1 MKYLNDLGD
10 IARKTLIIILICCL
24 LWNSPG
30 IYAASAYALGNNNDY
45 IIPQC
50 QGIKDEDL
58 KSALKRNID
67 IFFADEITQNN
78 IQPIVEYNWQDLNL
92 DAVIDYEVDDAVIA
106 VKNQTG
112 YWGRFTSNWNSEQA
126 KRLTEKIISLAFNDS
141 SAVGAK
147 FQILSEKVAKELFA
161 KIEPISAQSSV
172 YAMDCLQQFIGSQ
185 YSQIVVDIFDRNLK
199 TSIEDIGSNNITL
212 QPDTVNFI
220 SSHPGGFGGAAY
232 LLIKNVI
239 AKRIINQITSRVVQQ
254 VAERIGA
261 RIAESIIPI
270 FDAVVLV
277 QTIWDFANPDAGLA
291 TIRNYIKKPEIKQ
304 EFQRYITD
312 DFEKE
317 MRSQS
322 KLIAGEIVDD
332 VYKEWQNFKS
342 GYSEALSF
350 AKELPE
356 FDKILR
362 DHEPAK
368 ISSLLGELLAKM
380 ERNQVKEA
388 INNGSFNRLISL
400 PASSYV
406 ILKMPEGL
414 KLLLDW
420 ADLSGS
426 QIEDIVKLELYKH
439 LSPKD
444 LDRQLLIDIL
454 SLQEPS
460 TISKL
465 SLLDIDSIRKLL
477 STVSK
482 QNLRSIADYLS
493 SDDLQHLAGYLD
505 KVQPEQVNRL
515 LKFLMSNPSVIRN
528 PDVMAHILNS
538 QDIDAA
544 MRFWEKPVNLFSFFN
559 SIFEVF
565 TDFTYLPL
573 VSDKYGILIVVLFI
587 GIPFLLVLALVL
599 AIITWFYRQW
609 LQIRQMQQSL
619 GKSDAIN
626 NSGSTTEPRN

>member
-1 MKYLNDLGD
+1 MKYLNDLRD
-10 IARKTLIIILICCL
+10 IGRKTLVFILICCL
-24 LWNSPG
+24 IWNSTG
-30 IYAASAYALGNNNDY
+30 FYAASAYALGNNDY

-50 QGIKDEDL
+50 QGIKDEDF
-58 KSALKRNID
+58 KSELKRNIE
-67 IFFADEITQNN
+67 IFFAEQITKNN
-78 IQPIVEYNWQDLNL
+78 IQHIVEQKWQDLNL
-92 DAVIDYEVDDAVIA
+92 NAVIDYEVDDAVIA

-126 KRLTEKIISLAFNDS
+126 KRLTEKIINLAFNDS

-161 KIEPISAQSSV
+161 NIEPISAESSI
-172 YAMDCLQQFIGSQ
+172 YAMDCLQQFIGDQ
-185 YSQIVVDIFDRNLK
+185 YSQIVVDIFDNNLK
-199 TSIEDIGSNNITL
+199 SSIEDIGSNNITL

-220 SSHPGGFGGAAY
+220 NSHRGGFGGAAY

-239 AKRIINQITSRVVQQ
+239 AKRVINQITSRVVQQ

-270 FDAVVLV
+270 FDAVVLL
-277 QTIWDFANPDAGLA
+277 QTIWDFTNPDAGLA
-291 TIRNYIKKPEIKQ
+291 EIRNYIKKPEIKQ
-304 EFQRYITD
+304 EFQKYITD
-312 DFEKE
+312 EFEKE
-317 MRSQS
+317 MRGQS
-322 KLIAGEIVDD
+322 KLITGEIVDN
-332 VYKEWQNFKS
+332 VYKQWQDFKS
-342 GYSEALSF
+342 GYSEAISL
-350 AKELPE
+350 AKELPKFE
-356 FDKILR
+356 KILR
-362 DHEPAK
+362 DNDPAK
-368 ISSLLGELLAKM
+368 VSSLLGELLAKM
-380 ERNQVKEA
+380 ERNQVKEE

-400 PASSYV
+400 PTSSYV

-420 ADLSGS
+420 VDLSGS
-426 QIEDIVKLELYKH
+426 QIEDIVRLELYKH

-460 TISKL
+460 IISKL

-482 QNLRSIADYLS
+482 QNLLSIADYLS

-515 LKFLMSNPSVIRN
+515 LKFLISTPSVIKNPSVM
-528 PDVMAHILNS
+528 VHILNS
-538 QDIDAA
+538 QNIDATI
-544 MRFWEKPVNLFSFFN
+544 RFWEKPVNLFSLFN

-565 TDFTYLPL
+565 ADVTYLPL
-573 VSDKYGILIVVLFI
+573 VSDKYGIPIVILFI
-587 GIPFLLVLALVL
+587 GIPFLLVLTLVF
-599 AIITWFYRQW
+599 AIITWFCRQW

-619 GKSDAIN
+619 GKFDATN
-626 NSGSTTEPRN
+626 NSGSTTEPGN

>member
-1 MKYLNDLGD
+1 MKYLNDLRD

-24 LWNSPG
+24 IWNSTG
-30 IYAASAYALGNNNDY
+30 FYAASAYALGNNNY

-50 QGIKDEDL
+50 QGIKDEDF
-58 KSALKRNID
+58 KSELKRNIEN
-67 IFFADEITQNN
+67 FFADEITKNN
-78 IQPIVEYNWQDLNL
+78 IQPIVERNWQDLKL

-126 KRLTEKIISLAFNDS
+126 KRLTEKIINLAFNNS

-161 KIEPISAQSSV
+161 KIEPISVESSV

-185 YSQIVVDIFDRNLK
+185 YSQIVVDVFDNNLQR
-199 TSIEDIGSNNITL
+199 SIEDIGSNITL
-212 QPDTVNFI
+212 STDSINFVN
-220 SSHPGGFGGAAY
+220 SHKGGFGGATY

-239 AKRIINQITSRVVQQ
+239 AKRVIDQITSRVVQQ
-254 VAERIGA
+254 VAERIGT

-270 FDAVVLV
+270 FDAVVLL

-304 EFQRYITD
+304 EFQRHITD
-312 DFEKE
+312 EFEKE
-317 MRSQS
+317 MRGQS

-342 GYSEALSF
+342 GSSQLLSF

-356 FDKILR
+356 FEKILR
-362 DHEPAK
+362 DNEPAK
-368 ISSLLGELLAKM
+368 ISLLLGELLAKM
-380 ERNQVKEA
+380 ERSQVKA
-388 INNGSFNRLISL
+388 LIKDGSFNRLISL
-400 PASSYV
+400 PVSSYD
-406 ILKMPEGL
+406 ILKMPEGF
-414 KLLLDW
+414 KLLFDW
-420 ADLSGS
+420 VNLSGS
-426 QIEDIVKLELYKH
+426 QIDDVVKLELYKH

-482 QNLRSIADYLS
+482 RNLLSIADYLS

-515 LKFLMSNPSVIRN
+515 LKFLISTPSVIKN
-528 PDVMAHILNS
+528 PSVMAHILNS

-544 MRFWEKPVNLFSFFN
+544 IRFWEKPVNLFTLFN

-565 TDFTYLPL
+565 ADFTYLPL
-573 VSDKYGILIVVLFI
+573 VSDKYGIPIVILFI
-587 GIPFLLVLALVL
+587 GIPFILVLALVL

-626 NSGSTTEPRN
+626 NSGSTTEPGN